1 MNLGRVPI
9 IVWFLV
15 PTAILIGL
23 GVWFLTSSSFIQPQ
37 DKTKP
42 AEVSNS
48 IEGVQEF
55 DIVGEN
61 HIPQGTP
68 GSGYNSNPPS
78 SGPHWPSP
86 AVKGVFDKP
95 MPDETALHNLEHGHI
110 WIAYD
115 PSISEEVKTKLAE
128 TAQNDDWKIIMSP
141 REGNDAKIAL
151 VAWGRVLNM
160 DEPDFARVEDFIKTY
175 RNRGP
180 EKTPE

>member
-1 MNLGRVPI
+1 MILRLNPIWVGIMKLEKKKEVLNRLSYLIGHLEGNKKMVQANEYCVDVIRQNQAVVGALNKVNNINLGRVPI
-9 IVWFLV
+9 IVLFLV

-55 DIVGEN
+55 DIDGEN

-78 SGPHWPSP
+78 S
-86 AVKGVFDKP
+86 A
-95 MPDETALHNLEHGHI
+95 
-110 WIAYD
+110 
-115 PSISEEVKTKLAE
+115 
-128 TAQNDDWKIIMSP
+128 
-141 REGNDAKIAL
+141 
-151 VAWGRVLNM
+151 
-160 DEPDFARVEDFIKTY
+160 
-175 RNRGP
+175 
-180 EKTPE
+180 